1 MMERLTMFIG
11 RERRFR
17 KKHRFNT
24 ENKLQQNSKATT
36 TQIMS
41 QKPMNCEAE
50 TETLPVVINPKVN
63 NATRRIKKSIFKN
76 NTGGLAK
83 GSHQ

>member
-1 MMERLTMFIG
+1 
-11 RERRFR
+11 
-17 KKHRFNT
+17 
-24 ENKLQQNSKATT
+24 
-36 TQIMS
+36 MS